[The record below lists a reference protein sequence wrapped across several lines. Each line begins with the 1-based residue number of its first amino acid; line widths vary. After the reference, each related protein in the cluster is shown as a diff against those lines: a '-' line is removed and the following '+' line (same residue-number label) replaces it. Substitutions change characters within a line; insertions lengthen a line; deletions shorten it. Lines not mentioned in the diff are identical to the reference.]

1 MRKKYL
7 ISLFGAGMAVVLSAG
22 LATAKTNTVQFAY
35 RTSLGNGTVLNPGSY
50 RVVVIND
57 SSTPKVAF
65 YQGSKQVAETPVR
78 LVPVSK
84 KNSETQVIYDQS
96 HKNSNVLT
104 EIDLDGWNQNMVF
117 HQTATR

>member
-1 MRKKYL
+1 MRKNYL
-7 ISLFGAGMAVVLSAG
+7 ISLPGAGMAIILSAG
-22 LATAKTNTVQFAY
+22 LAAAKANTVQFNY
-35 RTSLGNGTVLNPGSY
+35 RASLGNGTVLNQRSY
-50 RVVVIND
+50 RVVLMNN

-65 YQGSKQVAETPVR
+65 YQGRKQVAEAPVK

-84 KNSETQVIYDQS
+84 KNSETEVVYDQS
-96 HKNSNVLT
+96 HKNSNVVT